1 MANNWKEHDVNK
13 VEPKKAKNHC
23 QMHNCRA
30 LIKYKCTPTA
40 PEGSNVTVTA
50 TPIFVCEKDMP
61 HWRDKYY
68 HIAPATKIS

>member
-1 MANNWKEHDVNK
+1 MASNWKTDEVYK
-13 VEPKKAKNHC
+13 AEPKKAKNHC

-30 LIKYKCTPTA
+30 LIKYKCTPTDGVA
-40 PEGSNVTVTA
+40 SPV
-50 TPIFVCEKDMP
+50 FVCEKDMP